1 MEKKFL
7 LFLGFLGASVVF
19 IIASMSISASPVL
32 DIAKFLLLLLGLFFD
47 FMAIVS
53 RYYTKFLI
61 PLFTQ
66 RSKQVVLSKE
76 NAYWLSTSQ
85 DSILRKEGDDFIATV
100 YISVPIYRSATEMTP
115 EEKIDFSRQV
125 SRMVSLSRYPV
136 RFTTQL
142 STMNKDLYIMQL
154 RSKISE
160 LENNEVSATQ
170 SGNSQ
175 KEIERIRG
183 ELSMWRNILDS
194 INTSH
199 SLELSTY
206 VTVSASGAKEF
217 EAVSLAEQKAT
228 ELMAGISTIFGVAP
242 SLVTG
247 SELLKFIEP
256 EFLIPYS
263 TISERLIKNVEEQ
276 IV

>member
-1 MEKKFL
+1 MDKKFL
-7 LFLGFLGASVVF
+7 LFLSFLGMSAMF
-19 IIASMSISASPVL
+19 IIASMSITASPL
-32 DIAKFLLLLLGLFFD
+32 ADIAKFLFLLLGLFFD

-53 RYYTKFLI
+53 RYHTKFLI
-61 PLFTQ
+61 PIFTQ
-66 RSKQVVLSKE
+66 RSKQIVLSNE

-100 YISVPIYRSATEMTP
+100 YISVPIYRSATEMNP
-115 EEKIDFSRQV
+115 DEKIEFARQV

-160 LENNEVSATQ
+160 LENSEVSATQ
-170 SGNSQ
+170 SSNSQ
-175 KEIERIRG
+175 TKVERIRG

-194 INTSH
+194 INSSH
-199 SLELSTY
+199 SMELSTY
-206 VTVSASGAKEF
+206 VTVSASGTKEF

-247 SELLKFIEP
+247 TELLKFIEP

-276 IV
+276 TI